1 MSEDDIGSMVNKL
14 IMSLNDLSNGLQD
27 PKVRPLIV
35 REREDLSLASA
46 QLKRLLRR
54 MDEPVAPVN
63 QPTLME
69 AAE

>member
-46 QLKRLLRR
+46 QLQRLLNRIDADD
-54 MDEPVAPVN
+54 MVKFL
-63 QPTLME
+63 T